1 LDIGEELFVYFID
14 GQKAFDH
21 VTWTKLMQILEG
33 TDIHGLKRRLISK
46 FYMNQ
51 SVRIKL
57 VQGETRSVRM
67 EEALDKDAVCH

>member
-1 LDIGEELFVYFID
+1 LDIDEELFVYLID

-33 TDIHGLKRRLISK
+33 TDIHGRKRRMISK
-46 FYMNQ
+46 FYLNQ
-51 SVRIKL
+51 SVRLKL
-57 VQGETRSVRM
+57 VQGETRSIRM